1 MDQWIEQREV
11 SNCRGKRKTDW
22 NNLACLKSV
31 WSPVA
36 DLRITKVQS
45 PFILLKSCALAL
57 IVLKKIEKKRSD

>member
-1 MDQWIEQREV
+1 MDQWTEQSEV
-11 SNCRGKRKTDW
+11 SKCRGKEKTDW

-31 WSPVA
+31 SSPVA

-57 IVLKKIEKKRSD
+57 MVLKKIEKKSSR